1 MSDTP
6 SNAVFLV
13 AAISVII
20 FSVVGVGVMTG
31 HIPSLAPQGES
42 KTGRGTAPGPTIR
55 QLCAD
60 CARIEQVRLLRAAQ
74 TASAG
79 FEDQPQPAELQRYE
93 VVARLANGSARVFSY
108 AVQPEFRVG
117 DTVRI
122 EGESLRNH

>member
-31 HIPSLAPQGES
+31 LIPSLAPQGES
-42 KTGRGTAPGPTIR
+42 KTGRGTAAGPTIR

-60 CARIEQVRLLRAAQ
+60 CARIEQVRLLRAGARAEDIRQAEAQ
-74 TASAG
+74 ADAAEAEAASIDA
-79 FEDQPQPAELQRYE
+79 DLQ
-93 VVARLANGSARVFSY
+93 AADHRL
-108 AVQPEFRVG
+108 
-117 DTVRI
+117 
-122 EGESLRNH
+122 